1 MNNNKTKLLELPQF
15 NQRRTN
21 KFGSSLKCNLLL
33 FRIRINKT
41 IMSDLFMLNTITCN
55 RLCKTN
61 KTLLEYSSSRLA
73 CAIEVI

>member
-1 MNNNKTKLLELPQF
+1 MLLELPQF

-33 FRIRINKT
+33 FKIRINKT

-55 RLCKTN
+55 RLCLTG